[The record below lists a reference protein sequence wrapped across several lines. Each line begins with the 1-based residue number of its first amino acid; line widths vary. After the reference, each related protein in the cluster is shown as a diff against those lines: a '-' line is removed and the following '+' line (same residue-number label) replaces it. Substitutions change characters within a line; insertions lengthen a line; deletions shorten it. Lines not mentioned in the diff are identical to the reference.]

1 MTSKQGDQIGRIF
14 AFWVI
19 VYFGQFLENNKRSPN
34 DWTTFSH
41 GKRYSSIVT
50 KDGFGYILGY
60 FLGYILGAF
69 FTSSSGH
76 PACRQLVLL
85 LKRLE
90 TPIRFKAAIN

>member
-1 MTSKQGDQIGRIF
+1 MASEQGDQIGRIF

-34 DWTTFSH
+34 DWITFSH
-41 GKRYSSIVT
+41 GKRYLSIVT
-50 KDGFGYILGY
+50 KDGFGNILGNI
-60 FLGYILGAF
+60 FGAF

-76 PACRQLVLL
+76 PARRQLVLL

-90 TPIRFKAAIN
+90 TAIRF